1 MSSSSKSMGS
11 AFRGSRRKVRLL
23 MLIASIFTLLGAVL
37 FAGLAPFSP
46 QTQESQLFRFA
57 AYFGGASVA
66 IFLLRFLLFVLPD
79 IVMNRR
85 SPSRRMRREEYA
97 SHSGRRARRAQHHPA
112 QATQGGGV
120 LILMLVLVGLIAALL
135 LQSHA
140 LIRARSN
147 RQHASQERTR
157 LRQAA
162 TEAARVA
169 LQRLADDEDL
179 NVDAT
184 SETWAVKTEEESPL
198 GIVTRTSIR
207 DEQARFDLNNLAIP
221 PAPGRRSSEDIAMDI
236 QTLCGDFSPAI
247 RTAALRDFM
256 DEDNSGAR
264 EGDFYRKLQPP
275 LACPNRPLYGWGE
288 ILNVDG
294 WTEEQLA
301 RRPREDSFDGFDA
314 SLVDHV
320 TLIPVSRT
328 RPIPININTATRET
342 LRAVMGMDQDAL
354 VDTVLTLREIRPIR
368 QLDVFSVTAG
378 PGTFDRLQPFLD
390 VRSQYFRVHTE
401 AEQDGRRLGLEV
413 LVKRESNGRV
423 SILQWVEEPT

>member
-1 MSSSSKSMGS
+1 
-11 AFRGSRRKVRLL
+11 
-23 MLIASIFTLLGAVL
+23 
-37 FAGLAPFSP
+37 
-46 QTQESQLFRFA
+46 
-57 AYFGGASVA
+57 
-66 IFLLRFLLFVLPD
+66 
-79 IVMNRR
+79 
-85 SPSRRMRREEYA
+85 
-97 SHSGRRARRAQHHPA
+97 
-112 QATQGGGV
+112 
-120 LILMLVLVGLIAALL
+120 
-135 LQSHA
+135 
-140 LIRARSN
+140 
-147 RQHASQERTR
+147 
-157 LRQAA
+157 
-162 TEAARVA
+162 
-169 LQRLADDEDL
+169 
-179 NVDAT
+179 
-184 SETWAVKTEEESPL
+184 
-198 GIVTRTSIR
+198 
-207 DEQARFDLNNLAIP
+207 
-221 PAPGRRSSEDIAMDI
+221 MDI